1 MTDRTKKLFIDCFE
15 MLRDWE
21 HSFILPV
28 CCFDVVDIY
37 IYELNHFSCFV
48 QLIVVAQQTVFLAG
62 SGALHACV
70 WESFTVSLF
79 TTTKSS
85 NHYAQAF
92 IWLLKLP
99 ASPEKARRFSPA
111 LSLLVWSPDSYRKSF
126 ACHVKTFM
134 AQPFSNQR
142 KGTQQ
147 GWLSRQWLL

>member
-1 MTDRTKKLFIDCFE
+1 

-28 CCFDVVDIY
+28 YCFDVVDIY

-79 TTTKSS
+79 TIYHNKELKPLCTGFYLT
-85 NHYAQAF
+85 AQT
-92 IWLLKLP
+92 
-99 ASPEKARRFSPA
+99 ASFTWES
-111 LSLLVWSPDSYRKSF
+111 
-126 ACHVKTFM
+126 
-134 AQPFSNQR
+134 
-142 KGTQQ
+142 
-147 GWLSRQWLL
+147 